1 MRAIENILFHEWI
14 GLKIKILESSQ
25 TSLKNISGKIIFE
38 TKNMLIV
45 RTLNN
50 GIKKIPKK
58 IILQCIL
65 YLPST
70 VCFIKGNQ
78 LIGRPEDRVLKIKR

>member
-14 GLKIKILESSQ
+14 GLKIKISESSQ

-45 RTLNN
+45 RTLN

-58 IILQCIL
+58 NYFTMHSVSSLNRLL
-65 YLPST
+65 Y
-70 VCFIKGNQ
+70 KG
-78 LIGRPEDRVLKIKR
+78 

>member
-1 MRAIENILFHEWI
+1 MISVENILYHEWI
-14 GLKIKILESSQ
+14 GLKIKLSECSQSSL
-25 TSLKNISGKIIFE
+25 TNLSGHIIFE

-45 RTLNN
+45 RTLN

-58 IILQCIL
+58 IILKCIL

-70 VCFIKGNQ
+70 ACFIRGSQ
-78 LIGRPEDRVLKIKR
+78 LIGRPEDRILKIKR

>member
-14 GLKIKILESSQ
+14 GLKIKISESSQ

-45 RTLNN
+45 RTLDN

>member
-1 MRAIENILFHEWI
+1 MRTIENILYHELI
-14 GLKIKILESSQ
+14 GLKIKLCECSQSSVIN
-25 TSLKNISGKIIFE
+25 LSGQIIFE

-45 RTLNN
+45 RTLN

-58 IILQCIL
+58 IILKCIL

-70 VCFIKGNQ
+70 ACFIRGNQ
-78 LIGRPEDRVLKIKR
+78 LIGRPEDRILKIKR

>member
-25 TSLKNISGKIIFE
+25 TSLRNISGKIIFE

>member
-14 GLKIKILESSQ
+14 GLNIKISESSQ

-58 IILQCIL
+58 LFYNVFCIFPQPFAL
-65 YLPST
+65 
-70 VCFIKGNQ
+70 
-78 LIGRPEDRVLKIKR
+78 

>member
-14 GLKIKILESSQ
+14 GLNIKISESSQ

>member
-14 GLKIKILESSQ
+14 GLKIKISESSQ

-70 VCFIKGNQ
+70 VCVIKGNQ